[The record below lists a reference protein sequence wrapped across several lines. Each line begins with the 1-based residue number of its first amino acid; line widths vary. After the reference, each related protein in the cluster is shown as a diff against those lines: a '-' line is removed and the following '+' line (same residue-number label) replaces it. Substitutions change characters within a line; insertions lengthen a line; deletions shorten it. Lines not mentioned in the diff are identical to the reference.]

1 MTEEL
6 NGEEKEG
13 KSDKET
19 VRVDKEF
26 LSKAKNS
33 RDMIDKEL
41 RKFENSIEDISETIT
56 NGETLEEKEIE
67 KKAMEKI
74 SEETKEAQMKLN
86 DIQKKID
93 DKEEYLTAIEETIK
107 QLEEKYNRNTEEL
120 TNLDERLAITKESK
134 ENLEEE
140 YMELLKNNEQ
150 LVKAYESRQVDLI
163 VLTDSIK
170 EKIANQDDLRNK
182 IAKWNQG
189 IQEKED
195 ILNKQREDSETLE
208 KKLKSQRAEN
218 DTLKVSILKNKI
230 ELEHSN
236 SEIEAKE
243 EEKNL
248 LNEQIEKKEKKI
260 KEIEINLEEYKE
272 GFPEMEKQR
281 ATYEE
286 LLAKYKIQLSDK
298 QQQMIDI
305 ESRIQGL
312 NDTTNSII
320 EQIITKENLIE
331 ANEKR
336 LVELKQDIETS
347 NTEYIER
354 EQRLTSLNEK
364 LQRAEADHEKLSK
377 AKEAIENSTN
387 DSRVILQRLKVE
399 LESQE
404 KEIRDKESRIHRLEV
419 LSAIY
424 RASKFFGG
432 ILIGMGVF
440 FLIWAMGVF
449 YNFIDLGDLSVYL
462 MGLFLLIGAILAI
475 ISGIFHLEKS

>member
-1 MTEEL
+1 MTEEF

-56 NGETLEEKEIE
+56 NGETVEEKEIE
-67 KKAMEKI
+67 KKAMEEI

-86 DIQKKID
+86 DIQKKIA
-93 DKEEYLTAIEETIK
+93 DKEEYLTAIEETK
-107 QLEEKYNRNTEEL
+107 NQLEEKYNRNTEEL

-195 ILNKQREDSETLE
+195 TLNKQREDSETLE

-248 LNEQIEKKEKKI
+248 LNEQIEKKEKRI

-298 QQQMIDI
+298 QQQMIEI

-312 NDTTNSII
+312 NDTTNSMI

-399 LESQE
+399 LENQE

-432 ILIGMGVF
+432 ILIGMGIF
-440 FLIWAMGVF
+440 FVIYSMGVF

>member
-1 MTEEL
+1 MTEEF

-56 NGETLEEKEIE
+56 NGETVEEKEIE

-120 TNLDERLAITKESK
+120 TSLDERLAITKESK

-195 ILNKQREDSETLE
+195 TLNKQREDSETLE

-248 LNEQIEKKEKKI
+248 LNEQIEKKEKRI

-272 GFPEMEKQR
+272 GFPEMKKQR

-298 QQQMIDI
+298 QQQMIEI

-312 NDTTNSII
+312 NDTTNSMI

-432 ILIGMGVF
+432 ILIGMGIF
-440 FLIWAMGVF
+440 FIIWSVGIF
-449 YNFIDLGDLSVYL
+449 YSFIDLGDATNFI
-462 MGLFLLIGAILAI
+462 MGLFLLIGAILSI